1 MAQHPGINT
10 AAAENTVKKIRVERM
25 LNSEQFLFTSKSIND
40 LCQQIVQILPNSFAD
55 SVEAEIQEMGVTALF
70 RISQSSTPSVVA
82 EFRCHEVLLTVGNF
96 LLSQLPTRKNGFRWM
111 IVLLRNEQVIDSVF
125 GGSDELFISG

>member
-1 MAQHPGINT
+1 
-10 AAAENTVKKIRVERM
+10 M

-70 RISQSSTPSVVA
+70 RISQSATPSVVA
-82 EFRCHEVLLTVGNF
+82 EFRY
-96 LLSQLPTRKNGFRWM
+96 
-111 IVLLRNEQVIDSVF
+111 SVDR
-125 GGSDELFISG
+125 SNIQAR